1 MTLASELE
9 VKIMLRFFVLQ
20 LMSKMSDEWPFL
32 YSFTGTGLIVYRE
45 SIDKLKQELIT
56 FIGSIYCFPYPKN
69 SVFPSSCHK
78 KAIHSKFDN
87 PYNILSIAFDFL
99 RQHQPI
105 QLAVAFLDK
114 FSLLSDVLLTL
125 RRT

>member
-45 SIDKLKQELIT
+45 SIDKLKQE
-56 FIGSIYCFPYPKN
+56 
-69 SVFPSSCHK
+69 
-78 KAIHSKFDN
+78 
-87 PYNILSIAFDFL
+87 
-99 RQHQPI
+99 
-105 QLAVAFLDK
+105 
-114 FSLLSDVLLTL
+114 
-125 RRT
+125 